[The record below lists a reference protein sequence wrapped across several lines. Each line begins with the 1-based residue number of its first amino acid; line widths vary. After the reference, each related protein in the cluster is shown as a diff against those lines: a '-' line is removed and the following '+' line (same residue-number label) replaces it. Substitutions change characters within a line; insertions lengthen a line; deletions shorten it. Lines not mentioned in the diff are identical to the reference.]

1 MIDSLDLVLRQ
12 TITTAL
18 PALVGRVGFQPPDEA
33 WRQRV
38 GAGAG
43 IWLNCA
49 LVDLR
54 EDRVRRSTEIRTE
67 RDPLR
72 RVHPPF
78 LLRCHYLLSAWNSA
92 KDSAAVAASMQEHAL
107 LGRVVA
113 ALVGE
118 STLTPA
124 RVLLPAELATLPSA
138 WREATFDLDML
149 PPEGFAKIPEYWGTM
164 GRATPWRPVAW
175 LAVTVPVVPEP
186 TQVDGIVLTIVTS
199 LGQRGIR
206 DTSEGLLTIGGAVTD
221 AAGPVAD
228 ALVLLSDAG
237 GRLVGR
243 AETGDD
249 GRFVLDGVV
258 PGDHTVTAR
267 AATHNAAVVAAVE
280 LPAAAGGE
288 LTLTF
293 P

>member
-12 TITTAL
+12 TITSAV
-18 PALVGRVGFQPPDEA
+18 PALVNRVGFQPPDEA

-43 IWLNCA
+43 VWLNCA

-54 EDRVRRSTEIRTE
+54 EDRVRRSTEIRLE

-72 RVHPPF
+72 RVHAPF
-78 LLRCHYLLSAWNSA
+78 QLRCHYLLSAWNSA
-92 KDSAAVAASMQEHAL
+92 KDSAAVAASMQEHAV

-113 ALVGE
+113 ALLETGA
-118 STLTPA
+118 LTPA
-124 RVLLPAELATLPSA
+124 HVLLPAELTALPSA
-138 WREATFDLDML
+138 WRESSFELDIL

-164 GRATPWRPVAW
+164 GRGTPWRPVVW
-175 LAVTVPVVPEP
+175 LAVTVPVAPEP
-186 TQVDGIVLTIVTS
+186 TTVDGIVLTIVTS
-199 LGQRGIR
+199 FGAGGDTR
-206 DTSEGLLTIGGAVTD
+206 DTVLTIGGAVTD

-228 ALVLLSDAG
+228 ALVLLSDAA
-237 GRLVGR
+237 GRLVAR
-243 AETGDD
+243 SETDGA
-249 GRFVLDGVV
+249 GRFVLAGVT
-258 PGDHTVTAR
+258 PGDYTVTAR
-267 AATHNAAVVAAVE
+267 AAAHAAPASAPVT
-280 LPAAAGGE
+280 LPVAAAGGE

>member
-12 TITTAL
+12 TITTAI
-18 PALVGRVGFQPPDEA
+18 PALVNRVGFQPPDEA

-54 EDRVRRSTEIRTE
+54 EDRVRRSTEFRIE

-113 ALVGE
+113 ALVAE
-118 STLTPA
+118 SSLTPA
-124 RVLLPAELATLPSA
+124 RVLLPAELLALPAA
-138 WREATFDLDML
+138 WRESTFDLDML

-164 GRATPWRPVAW
+164 GRSTPWRPVAW
-175 LAVTVPVVPEP
+175 LAVTVPIVPEP
-186 TQVDGIVLTIVTS
+186 TPIDGVVLTIVTNV
-199 LGQRGIR
+199 GQRGVPGAS
-206 DTSEGLLTIGGAVTD
+206 DDLLTIGGAVTD

-228 ALVLLSDAG
+228 ALVLLSGAG
-237 GRLVGR
+237 GHLVAR
-243 AETGDD
+243 AETGGD

-258 PGDHTVTAR
+258 PGDYTVTAR
-267 AATHNAAVVAAVE
+267 AATHPAAVAAAVE

-288 LTLTF
+288 LALTF